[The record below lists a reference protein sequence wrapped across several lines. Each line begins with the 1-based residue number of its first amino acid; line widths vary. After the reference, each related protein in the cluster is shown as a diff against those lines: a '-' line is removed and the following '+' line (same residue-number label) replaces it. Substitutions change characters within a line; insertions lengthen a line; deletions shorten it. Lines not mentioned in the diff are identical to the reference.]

1 MVGISRPVVKH
12 SFLVKQTEDIPGIF
26 KESLLAGGQR
36 PTGAGSGRFAEG
48 YSQSGEKK
56 LPYVWPDAVSMRS
69 YNPTTSGHKGQIK
82 RALQT
87 LVAAKKT
94 GRIRRWRGDQ
104 FAVRSTAAY
113 AGRKAEATGGLFING
128 FRRFSGDSSA
138 GAGDVG
144 DARYL

>member
-12 SFLVKQTEDIPGIF
+12 SFLVKQTEDIPGILKKAF
-26 KESLLAGGQR
+26 WLA
-36 PTGAGSGRFAEG
+36 ASGRPGPVVVDLPKDILNPA
-48 YSQSGEKK
+48 KK

-94 GRIRRWRGDQ
+94 GRVRWRRGNQ

-113 AGRKAEATGGLFING
+113 AGRK
-128 FRRFSGDSSA
+128 S
-138 GAGDVG
+138 
-144 DARYL
+144 